1 MAGGALRCA
10 VAMRCPD
17 PERLFALVDGA
28 LAPDEREPVA
38 RHADDCEMC
47 RAALVDLFQRRR
59 SDPATTETAAAAGP
73 APAPAL
79 APALA
84 PGAELDRYVI
94 DGVLGAG
101 AMGVVYAARDP
112 QLDRAIAIKVLR
124 TGDDDEALR
133 TRLYREAQAL
143 ARVDHANVVSVFDVG
158 THAGQVFVAMELVRG
173 ETLRA
178 YLTAPRTEAEILAML
193 VAAGRGLAAAHAAG
207 LVHRDFKP
215 DNVLVGDDGVARVTD
230 FGLARVSDRPDDDV
244 AGGAGPESG
253 PTGASSGGSG
263 AAVAG
268 GPGPES
274 GPTGHPAG
282 GSGAAVAA
290 PALRTGSPLDA
301 TLTATGSLLGTPV
314 YAAPEQ
320 LAGDRAGPLADQYSF
335 CVTVYEAFAGVRPFR
350 GATLDEL
357 LRAIAS
363 GAIAPPV
370 RGRKVPPRILRALL
384 RGLAIDPAARF
395 PSMAALLAALAPPP
409 RRWPWIAAAA
419 GAVAIA
425 AAGAVVVARGTDAP
439 RCRSA
444 EERLA
449 GVWDAPRRAAVVAGL
464 AGLAGYADAGPRLA
478 AQLDGHA
485 ARWRAGWAAACSAT
499 EQSSTM
505 FDLRIAC
512 LDRVR
517 SQLDAVAG
525 SLAAADRELASR
537 AFDVIDGLDPVE
549 ACADTA
555 ALASHTPPPP
565 DKRAAVDEIEAAIAT
580 ARALAT
586 SRRFEPARAT
596 IEPAVARARA
606 LGFPPVLAAALAELG
621 RIDRLEARLADAE
634 TVLRESSNLAMAGN
648 DRRLV
653 GEVLLELADVR
664 MDQGDLDG
672 AADTLEL
679 VAGTIAA
686 LDAAGGALELDYLR
700 SLAIVRSRQARPTE
714 ALALLDRAQ
723 AVLDAMP
730 DQDPLVLL
738 SVVASRADV
747 MDSLGRHAEA
757 QPLFDRALAIGTE
770 VAGADHP
777 LTAMVAGQAAI
788 ALASDRTRY
797 AEAIERVQRAY
808 DVLVRTRG
816 ADAPETI
823 ELEDA
828 LANIA
833 VAFGDY
839 DTAFA
844 RFGHILELAN
854 QSDPRSYQ
862 ALTTRASLGEAMVR
876 AGKLE
881 AAIEHCVALRRD
893 ADAVAGAASP
903 IGALADDM
911 QAEAQLAL
919 GRADQAFALFD
930 AADQLFAAQVGDDH
944 PVRAFSR
951 GGRGRALLAQGKVA
965 AALVDLR
972 AAAVLLERDA
982 DPFRAAQNKL
992 AIADALWRTGDRDGA
1007 RASATAAIG
1016 ELDALSPRSSPGLR
1030 REIEAWRRT
1039 HP

>member
-1 MAGGALRCA
+1 
-10 VAMRCPD
+10 MRCPE

-38 RHADDCEMC
+38 RHADECEMC

-59 SDPATTETAAAAGP
+59 SDPATTETAAAQ
-73 APAPAL
+73 APATAPATEL
-79 APALA
+79 APDAQ
-84 PGAELDRYVI
+84 LDRYVI
-94 DGVLGAG
+94 EGKLGAG

-230 FGLARVSDRPDDDV
+230 FGLARVSDRPDD
-244 AGGAGPESG
+244 AL
-253 PTGASSGGSG
+253 SSPAIRTGSG
-263 AAVAG
+263 DPVA
-268 GPGPES
+268 
-274 GPTGHPAG
+274 
-282 GSGAAVAA
+282 
-290 PALRTGSPLDA
+290 GSPLDA

-335 CVTVYEAFAGVRPFR
+335 CVTVYEAYAGVRPFR

-357 LRAIAS
+357 LRAIAA

-409 RRWPWIAAAA
+409 RRWPWVAAAA

-425 AAGAVVVARGTDAP
+425 AAGAVLVARGADAP

-444 EERLA
+444 DDRLA
-449 GVWDAPRRAAVVAGL
+449 GVWDAPRRAAVVAGF
-464 AGLAGYADAGPRLA
+464 ATLAGYADAGPRLA

-485 ARWRAGWAAACSAT
+485 DRWRAGWTAACSAT

-505 FDLRIAC
+505 FDLRVAC

-525 SLAAADRELASR
+525 SLAAADRELASS

-555 ALASHTPPPP
+555 ALISHTPPPP
-565 DKRAAVDEIEAAIAT
+565 DKRAAVDEIEGAIAT

-586 SRRFEPARAT
+586 SRRFAPARAA

-621 RIDRLEARLADAE
+621 RIDRLEAKLADAE
-634 TVLRESSNLAMAGN
+634 AVLRESSSLAMAGN

-686 LDAAGGALELDYLR
+686 LDAAGSALELDYLR

-770 VAGADHP
+770 VAGPDHP

-881 AAIEHCVALRRD
+881 AAIEHCIALRRD

-930 AADQLFAAQVGDDH
+930 AADTLFAAQVGDDH

-992 AIADALWRTGDRDGA
+992 AIAEALWRTGDHDAA
-1007 RASATAAIG
+1007 RASATAAIA
-1016 ELDALSPRSSPGLR
+1016 ELDALSPKSSPTLR
-1030 REIEAWRRT
+1030 REIEAWRRK